1 MLRPYAGDVATPS
14 RPSPK
19 GMKQRRALV
28 VLGLPLMVILGLVS
42 PMDLFSSGGLRKLAV
57 KCVHNVYALD
67 KQMALDMPNPPAI
80 DALLEIPSYISICKD
95 WVQRASGEQNPVFT
109 VEDDSVCM
117 DWTSP
122 HERLLEIISSSILD
136 RVNGKSRYRHDCYRT
151 RQFDEAVIGMDRTT
165 IQQVIPVARM
175 DPHITMISSDDMKAQ
190 CKVCLANFEPEVEKA
205 QFKAIT
211 SHHCFGF
218 PQKWEGS
225 TWDQS
230 VTMTI
235 AGKTIVV
242 PEEPVPPNVVPLSVV
257 FKQVRNRL
265 GYAAKIFSNVTDA
278 PPQEHIS
285 GVVIYL
291 DPTSKGVAK
300 ELYAPFFP
308 AKVTSISVLSSP
320 LCATAILATGQECLQ
335 YARDLVEYFK
345 TIYPDLHHSGFH
357 GLQGIQYQMVA
368 STAGA
373 FSRMILAKKLIC
385 PPATP
390 SCLFPGMSKMID
402 LEAGFDTSAVIMEC
416 LGSTNCGKAT
426 AFYMNVGHGQ
436 RMSLELVD
444 IPPDM
449 KRPLSKDVVI
459 PLASNGLKAA
469 AQFKFV
475 MVDDFKDE
483 GYAKGKPPTK
493 VKMARSVAG
502 AISDDQILAS
512 IASLG
517 LPNAAANPNVYVPLV
532 EVPVDMVYVMARE
545 VDDLPINLN
554 YGTRGTDLRVMDEL
568 GLDCDT
574 DFSFARRALSP
585 EIFKAQIKLREAS
598 QKRIAAMVKKSKK
611 VQMEDASNGHSFPGM
626 EMEVYCPEV
635 TADGYEIEI
644 KDGTTRL
651 TKNDRVIISDGAGTV
666 VFDKDDLKE
675 KTVMLPRDAKGGQ
688 IPVTFI
694 YDPVTKKNI
703 TIAGKNITINK
714 SDGTIGKASIGML
727 LIDNQTSTYTATLV
741 TEGASGNLHIGE
753 TQKIYS
759 GTVISTGM
767 NRADPGSVVRKGNAY
782 AIQED
787 PFPGEKR
794 SGMSPQQNTWD
805 EFNSRDSIYSTAE
818 TGVRDLDRDIVNR
831 KQPKELSKEDQY
843 TYDAKSPDPPAI
855 RRQLLQN
862 DMSRGVPILIDKND
876 YNFGNPDEISRV
888 CNQHKDKVIAASKEI
903 QALLADAEITA
914 SREL

>member
-1 MLRPYAGDVATPS
+1 MLRPYSSRTAGHKAFTE
-14 RPSPK
+14 PK
-19 GMKQRRALV
+19 GSSLRKGLLIV
-28 VLGLPLMVILGLVS
+28 GLPLMAILALVS
-42 PMDLFSSGGLRKLAV
+42 PTDIYNTFANGGLRQLAV
-57 KCVHNVYALD
+57 NCVHNIYALNA
-67 KQMALDMPNPPAI
+67 QMALDLPRPPTVSAG
-80 DALLEIPSYISICKD
+80 LEIPSYISICKER
-95 WVQRASGEQNPVFT
+95 VQRGTGVEEALYT
-109 VEDDSVCM
+109 VEDDTVCM
-117 DWTSP
+117 DWSSP

-235 AGKTIVV
+235 AAGKTIVV

-416 LGSTNCGKAT
+416 
-426 AFYMNVGHGQ
+426 
-436 RMSLELVD
+436 
-444 IPPDM
+444 
-449 KRPLSKDVVI
+449 
-459 PLASNGLKAA
+459 
-469 AQFKFV
+469 
-475 MVDDFKDE
+475 
-483 GYAKGKPPTK
+483 
-493 VKMARSVAG
+493 
-502 AISDDQILAS
+502 
-512 IASLG
+512 
-517 LPNAAANPNVYVPLV
+517 
-532 EVPVDMVYVMARE
+532 
-545 VDDLPINLN
+545 
-554 YGTRGTDLRVMDEL
+554 
-568 GLDCDT
+568 
-574 DFSFARRALSP
+574 
-585 EIFKAQIKLREAS
+585 
-598 QKRIAAMVKKSKK
+598 
-611 VQMEDASNGHSFPGM
+611 FP
-626 EMEVYCPEV
+626 
-635 TADGYEIEI
+635 
-644 KDGTTRL
+644 
-651 TKNDRVIISDGAGTV
+651 
-666 VFDKDDLKE
+666 
-675 KTVMLPRDAKGGQ
+675 
-688 IPVTFI
+688 
-694 YDPVTKKNI
+694 
-703 TIAGKNITINK
+703 
-714 SDGTIGKASIGML
+714 
-727 LIDNQTSTYTATLV
+727 
-741 TEGASGNLHIGE
+741 
-753 TQKIYS
+753 
-759 GTVISTGM
+759 
-767 NRADPGSVVRKGNAY
+767 
-782 AIQED
+782 
-787 PFPGEKR
+787 
-794 SGMSPQQNTWD
+794 
-805 EFNSRDSIYSTAE
+805 
-818 TGVRDLDRDIVNR
+818 
-831 KQPKELSKEDQY
+831 
-843 TYDAKSPDPPAI
+843 
-855 RRQLLQN
+855 
-862 DMSRGVPILIDKND
+862 
-876 YNFGNPDEISRV
+876 
-888 CNQHKDKVIAASKEI
+888 
-903 QALLADAEITA
+903 
-914 SREL
+914 